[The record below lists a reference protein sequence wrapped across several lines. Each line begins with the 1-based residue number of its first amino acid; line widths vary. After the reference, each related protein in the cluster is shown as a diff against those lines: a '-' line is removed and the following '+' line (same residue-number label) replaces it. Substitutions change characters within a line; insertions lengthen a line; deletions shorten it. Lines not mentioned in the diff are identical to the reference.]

1 MFITKH
7 LLALVALAVGAAS
20 SCYER
25 EGDVCSKKL
34 FDGKCGGLSQ
44 EAKGQWGDY
53 LAEQYWPGNVCVS
66 DVCCASNKADCC
78 EANVGAIV
86 ALVEALVVA
95 IALIALIAY
104 YKYYYQDDGLYG
116 VAVPPGP
123 LGLQFQ
129 NGICTVHAVTPRSP
143 LRGVTK
149 EGETLLAVNGK
160 LVTPTTMLDAI
171 GAADDGIGERELVF
185 RRSSKP
191 LFTAGL
197 AFRCV
202 GVPPGPL
209 GLQFQNG
216 TCTVH
221 AANPRLGVKEGETL
235 VGVNGR
241 PVRPMTMLD
250 EIKGADDGTS
260 ERMLIFR
267 RASSSK
273 FLLAL
278 AAGETENGPIVST
291 ENAV

>member
-25 EGDVCSKKL
+25 EGDECSKKL
-34 FDGKCGGLSQ
+34 FDGKCGALSQ
-44 EAKGQWGDY
+44 EAKGKWDDY
-53 LAEQYWPGNVCVS
+53 LIEERINFGIYDVCVS
-66 DVCCASNKADCC
+66 DVCCALNEADCC

-86 ALVEALVVA
+86 ALVEALVVV
-95 IALIALIAY
+95 IALIAY
-104 YKYYYQDDGLYG
+104 WKYRQDDGLYG

-123 LGLQFQ
+123 LGVQFT
-129 NGICTVHAVTPRSP
+129 GTCTVHAVTPRSP

-160 LVTPTTMLDAI
+160 LVTPNTMLDATE
-171 GAADDGIGERELVF
+171 AADDGTSERELVF

-209 GLQFQNG
+209 GLQFHKG
-216 TCTVH
+216 SSTVH

-235 VGVNGR
+235 LSVNGK
-241 PVRPMTMLD
+241 PVRAATMLD

-260 ERMLIFR
+260 ERMLVFQ

-273 FLLAL
+273 PLL
-278 AAGETENGPIVST
+278 AAGETENGPPIVSK

>member
-1 MFITKH
+1 MLITKH
-7 LLALVALAVGAAS
+7 LLALVALAVGASAD
-20 SCYER
+20 C
-25 EGDVCSKKL
+25 DVCSKNLYEVSQCGL
-34 FDGKCGGLSQ
+34 FKQ
-44 EAKGQWGDY
+44 EAESKFDEWTY
-53 LAEQYWPGNVCVS
+53 QYQYDCVS

-78 EANVGAIV
+78 KANVGAIV
-86 ALVEALVVA
+86 GLVIALVVV
-95 IALIALIAY
+95 IGGTIFVYCRQYCPDIFP
-104 YKYYYQDDGLYG
+104 DDTTYG
-116 VAVPPGP
+116 VTVPPGP

-129 NGICTVHAVTPRSP
+129 NGTCTVHAVKLRSP
-143 LRGVTK
+143 LRGVAK

-171 GAADDGIGERELVF
+171 GAADDGTSERELVF

-191 LFTAGL
+191 LLAAGPAL
-197 AFRCV
+197 RCV

-235 VGVNGR
+235 VSVNGK
-241 PVRPMTMLD
+241 PVMPATILD

-260 ERMLIFR
+260 ERMLVFR
-267 RASSSK
+267 SSSK
-273 FLLAL
+273 PLL
-278 AAGETENGPIVST
+278 AAGETENGPIVSK